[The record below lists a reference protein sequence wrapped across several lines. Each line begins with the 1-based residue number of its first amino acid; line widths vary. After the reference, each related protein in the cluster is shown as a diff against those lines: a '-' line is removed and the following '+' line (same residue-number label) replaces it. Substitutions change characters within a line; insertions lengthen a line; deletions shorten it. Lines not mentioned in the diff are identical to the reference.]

1 MDPCSAVNSVDL
13 TPRAYAYHPPCS
25 IPIRQYEA
33 DAHPVRTVVVIQK
46 ALAISNKVL
55 NIATDP
61 LDKGKAPFNLQ
72 GTTIFMET
80 KIVTEHKP

>member
-1 MDPCSAVNSVDL
+1 MSHKNSL
-13 TPRAYAYHPPCS
+13 EQRALK
-25 IPIRQYEA
+25 IIFEA
-33 DAHPVRTVVVIQK
+33 GEGGIMQSELWKELGVSSREGQK